1 MTGRH
6 PSRLNVVCERM
17 AAFAPSAVTDINA
30 LSEYLSD
37 CEVQDLSSV
46 SPVDCIVLCASQV
59 LYGAEMVFTAL
70 QRRPSLAKCLVLCG
84 GTGHSTDLLYGAVK
98 KHPRYSRLI
107 HTIQGLP
114 EARVLE
120 QILDEFFDRAGI
132 TAQGCRILIEE
143 KSTNCGQNAS
153 ESRQV
158 LSQAGCSTPKRFVI
172 VQDPTMMLRTKA
184 SFERAYKDAP
194 FTVSFLSC
202 PVFVPKLQISY
213 AGVLEYQNE
222 TVVSGMWTFERFI
235 ELIMGEI
242 PRLRDDE
249 EGYGPR
255 GRGFISHVDLPS
267 EIEAAWSRLV
277 AKFKHTRPMRC

>member
-1 MTGRH
+1 MATFT
-6 PSRLNVVCERM
+6 PS
-17 AAFAPSAVTDINA
+17 SITDINTLA
-30 LSEYLSD
+30 EYLSD
-37 CEVQDLSSV
+37 CEVRDLSSV

-59 LYGAEMVFTAL
+59 LYGAEMIFAAL
-70 QRRPSLAKCLVLCG
+70 QKRPGLTKCLVLCG
-84 GTGHSTDLLYGAVK
+84 GTGHSTDLLYRSVG

-120 QILDEFFDRAGI
+120 RILDEFFDRSRI

-143 KSTNCGQNAS
+143 ESTNCGQNAS

-158 LSQAGCSTPKRFVI
+158 LSQAGFTTMKRSI
-172 VQDPTMMLRTKA
+172 IIQDPTMMLRTKA

-202 PVFVPKLQISY
+202 PVFVPKLQISCD
-213 AGVLEYQNE
+213 GVLQYQNE
-222 TVVSGMWTFERFI
+222 TIVSGMWTFERFI

-255 GRGFISHVDLPS
+255 GRDFISHVNLPS
-267 EIEAAWSRLV
+267 EIQVAWSRLAV
-277 AKFKHTRPMRC
+277 IFRHTRPMSC